1 MGKTLLSD
9 PHRSLYSNIFI
20 LLAPT
25 PPVDISVWR
34 EKNIK
39 GMQRLHSAWGISWQL
54 FLLASLL
61 TLTYLLHLPCLRGV
75 ERQCCLT
82 QSHNQY

>member
-9 PHRSLYSNIFI
+9 PRGSLYSNISI

-34 EKNIK
+34 KNIK

-61 TLTYLLHLPCLRGV
+61 TLTYLLYLPCLREVG
-75 ERQCCLT
+75 RQCCLA
-82 QSHNQY
+82 QSRNQY